1 MNVLSRP
8 RQHIVV
14 IGNGMAGS
22 RAIEEIIA
30 RAPGRFDITVFGA
43 EPHGSYNRILLS
55 SVLAG
60 EAQFADIITHDA
72 AWYAGNGIELIA
84 GETVLEIDR
93 AARLVRGE
101 HGAVRDY
108 DVLLLATGSEPV
120 TLPIPGARLPG
131 AFSFRDIADVDAIR
145 AACQAGGRAVV
156 IGGGLLGLEAAH
168 GLHRNGMDVTVV
180 HLMPNLMERQLDAVS
195 AELLAETI
203 EARGVTVLTAAS
215 TTAVLGGD
223 RVRGV
228 SLANGRDVE
237 ADMVVMA
244 VGVRPAIALARAAN
258 VEYGRGV
265 RVNDVMRS
273 SDPSIYAI
281 GECAEHRGNLVGLV
295 APIWDMARVFAQ
307 HITGDNDALYAATAV
322 GTHLKIGGIDTYS
335 AGDFLG
341 DDTSDAIVVRDI
353 SRGVHRRLVLRDD
366 RVVGIA
372 MVGDAH
378 NARWYFDLLR
388 SGVDVSPMRDAL
400 AFGSP
405 A

>member
-131 AFSFRDIADVDAIR
+131 AISFRDIADVDAIR

-168 GLHRNGMDVTVV
+168 GLRRNGMDVTVV

-203 EARGVTVLTAAS
+203 EARG
-215 TTAVLGGD
+215 
-223 RVRGV
+223 
-228 SLANGRDVE
+228 
-237 ADMVVMA
+237 
-244 VGVRPAIALARAAN
+244 AR
-258 VEYGRGV
+258 
-265 RVNDVMRS
+265 
-273 SDPSIYAI
+273 
-281 GECAEHRGNLVGLV
+281 C
-295 APIWDMARVFAQ
+295 
-307 HITGDNDALYAATAV
+307 
-322 GTHLKIGGIDTYS
+322 
-335 AGDFLG
+335 
-341 DDTSDAIVVRDI
+341 
-353 SRGVHRRLVLRDD
+353 
-366 RVVGIA
+366 
-372 MVGDAH
+372 
-378 NARWYFDLLR
+378 
-388 SGVDVSPMRDAL
+388 
-400 AFGSP
+400 
-405 A
+405 